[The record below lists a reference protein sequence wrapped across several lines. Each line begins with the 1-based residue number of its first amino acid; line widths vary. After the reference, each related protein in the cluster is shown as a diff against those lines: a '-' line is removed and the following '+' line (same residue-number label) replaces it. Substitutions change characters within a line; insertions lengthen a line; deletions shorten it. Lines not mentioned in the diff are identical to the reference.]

1 MWKLG
6 KINRLNR
13 KTTMVVRISIKSGN
27 LKVFF
32 HHLILTFRMLP
43 LRGTKWILTIN
54 ELRQRK
60 LQKKKQGIYL
70 YFSL

>member
-13 KTTMVVRISIKSGN
+13 KSTMVVRISIKSGN

-32 HHLILTFRMLP
+32 HYF
-43 LRGTKWILTIN
+43 GIN
-54 ELRQRK
+54 FQNVAITR
-60 LQKKKQGIYL
+60 Y
-70 YFSL
+70 